1 MMITIHGLPPNVKY
15 HDLKAV
21 IKQECN
27 VTDFILDNLLPEGN
41 GLKKVRMGLANDSE
55 GNHLIKILDGY
66 NFSGYI
72 LQVTTIG
79 KSASIQS
86 EQQNAFPDYSRVD
99 PWNNQAQWNSAQQQQ
114 QNQHNYQQI
123 NSYAPSNVGNQ
134 PPRTQYDQRISI
146 LDRIGPPSQGF
157 SVTPKTS
164 PPHTVSQVSS
174 QPSRGGYLRSVEL
187 VDTSHVPQR
196 QDNFVGTHNRPTTIN
211 KDNFRGRQYNT
222 PTEQNLGHYQQQS
235 WGPQVPKQDLLP
247 KNPRTAYDTP
257 SQDKRA
263 PIKDAIK
270 DMSFKEKHQFQGRA
284 LEISSQERIDSTRRN
299 IPSSD
304 IHMSHPRR
312 FSPPERRVSPNAR
325 RTSPERPGRPSS
337 PSYRPVIPDS
347 QYRPFQESQSY
358 RASSPSNRQIV
369 QSGRRVSPGRR
380 MSPTAQRISPFGRSI
395 SMQGRPVSPSRR
407 RISPGR
413 KMSPTGRGRA
423 RHVSPMRKEAMDER
437 NISGRREDM
446 RRTSPKRPVQE
457 RYSPARNFNDTR
469 LAKQVRPAYDSAL
482 DSKQATYSGGFRQN
496 ENVRYANKGREER
509 ADPWTN
515 RVGEHNKSHAE
526 DRRDM
531 GRMAKFELPRSIEHS
546 RVMEDEVK
554 RSSSRNRESRSPR
567 RERSPIRD
575 RFKRHSPSP
584 RSPRRS
590 WALEK
595 RRSPED
601 AEVPPPPI
609 WPGQDHSAIKDIR
622 EKRKPYPAQA
632 QASRGPTWDMNKY
645 EPTLNERREIRTTA
659 DDRRVFERP
668 SIQVR
673 KDLEKWKPIGN
684 DSPKLSPPRYKPEEN
699 ERALRRR
706 DIEIRHQDHRMQDNE
721 RKIRPD
727 RKEFEE
733 PRRDDERHY
742 KSAFTDAS
750 EFSKIKEELTRR
762 IEKKSEILKKQE
774 ELQKE
779 IEDVYKRAA
788 DFTKKAEYRKGDRR
802 HDGYKEQRSRDDLDP
817 KEFDLPTLTRL
828 KEERRE
834 RYYEREDTRPESRD
848 KISRHEDSRADDASE
863 KRNKACESITD
874 KILEKFGGMLPK
886 DILLRVQKEMKVAVR
901 KILNRMFGDEDVS
914 FIEMIIKFNSK
925 HSTKDEEDIYDRVL
939 ASFSYQFKNIKRPA
953 KDEPSEIAAK
963 IPKMSPI
970 SNVEKDVEATPSYQL
985 QNWHYNYGTQQVGQ
999 IPTAAFIAP
1008 QYMFPYPTFFPGYA
1022 EVPQSVKMEIK
1033 SESEG
1038 YALFLC
1044 KDDFQ
1049 PINGYEADLLKN
1061 YIINQIGQV
1070 SQNGQGWS
1078 PDCTLKGLQSPF
1090 RYEVLTRDTASRDW
1104 LLGVDF
1110 SKLMGFKVLVYSK
1123 EELWYERAAI
1133 WLPGHSRCRIEPLE
1147 KLKLQNK
1154 CLKSINIGTWKVV
1167 KKIVTARGT
1176 RIYVDMPPSSA
1187 RALEN
1192 HKMMLSY
1199 ELQKVSVFL
1208 KAVAVDKDAFDAGLK
1223 DCSFNP
1229 DAIPQSPMPSLPN
1242 SPNAIKFCETG
1253 DKPVSLTIA
1262 RKIKDSI
1269 VYHLFKYL
1277 QSGGSSRTDFVK
1289 HGFTVAGYFGVV
1301 PENDES
1307 KLWLTS
1313 VEFRHINNQPIT
1325 VVGAD
1330 DYHSRSIKM
1339 FIVLPGEQLCNS
1351 ALVLE
1356 RLRVSNQGVKGINF
1370 NKWQYR
1376 KMEYQKAARQSTY
1389 EFEMDLDSI
1398 ERIEHLKFQ
1407 LDYVVNGVE
1416 KVVYVKSQYPESKL
1430 REIIQKYKD
1439 ENSDKYDVANMELS
1453 SGSES
1458 GSDEVVCL
1466 D

>member
-1 MMITIHGLPPNVKY
+1 MMITIHGLPSNVKY

-27 VTDFILDNLLPEGN
+27 VTDYILDNLLPEGN
-41 GLKKVRMGLANDSE
+41 GLKKVRMGLANDSD
-55 GNHLIKILDGY
+55 GNQVMKYLNGY

-72 LQVTTIG
+72 LHVTAVG
-79 KSASIQS
+79 KSASFQS
-86 EQQNAFPDYSRVD
+86 EQQNALPDYSRVD
-99 PWNNQAQWNSAQQQQ
+99 PWNNQSQWSSAQQEQQ
-114 QNQHNYQQI
+114 SQQNYQQI
-123 NSYAPSNVGNQ
+123 NSYAASNIVNQ

-146 LDRIGPPSQGF
+146 LDRIGPQSEGF
-157 SVTPKTS
+157 SATQKTS
-164 PPHTVSQVSS
+164 PLHTMSQVSS
-174 QPSRGGYLRSVEL
+174 HTSRGFLRSVEL
-187 VDTSHVPQR
+187 IDTSHNVPQR
-196 QDNFVGTHNRPTTIN
+196 QDNFVGTNNRPTTIN
-211 KDNFRGRQYNT
+211 KDNFRGRQYNSQ
-222 PTEQNLGHYQQQS
+222 PEQNLGHYQQQS
-235 WGPQVPKQDLLP
+235 WGEQVPKQDLLT
-247 KNPRTAYDTP
+247 KNPRIAYDTS

-263 PIKDAIK
+263 PMKDAIK
-270 DMSFKEKHQFQGRA
+270 DMPFKEKHQFQGRA
-284 LEISSQERIDSTRRN
+284 SDMAQERIDSTRRN
-299 IPSSD
+299 IHSSD
-304 IHMSHPRR
+304 IHVHPRR
-312 FSPPERRVSPNAR
+312 FSPSERRVSPN
-325 RTSPERPGRPSS
+325 GRPSS
-337 PSYRPVIPDS
+337 PSYRPGPES
-347 QYRPFQESQSY
+347 QYRVFQESQSY
-358 RASSPSNRQIV
+358 RASSPSNRQVV
-369 QSGRRVSPGRR
+369 QDGRRLSPGRR
-380 MSPTAQRISPFGRSI
+380 MSPTAQRISPFSRSLP
-395 SMQGRPVSPSRR
+395 MQARPVSPSRR
-407 RISPGR
+407 RLSPGR

-423 RHVSPMRKEAMDER
+423 RHASPMRKEAMDAR
-437 NISGRREDM
+437 NMSGRREDI
-446 RRTSPKRPVQE
+446 RRTSPKRPAQE
-457 RYSPARNFNDTR
+457 RYSPSRNLDDTR
-469 LAKQVRPAYDSAL
+469 LAKQVRPAYDTAL

-496 ENVRYANKGREER
+496 ENVRYATKGREER
-509 ADPWTN
+509 AEPWSN

-567 RERSPIRD
+567 RDRSPIRD

-609 WPGQDHSAIKDIR
+609 WPGQDHTIKDVR
-622 EKRKPYPAQA
+622 EKRKPYAVQT
-632 QASRGPTWDMNKY
+632 QDSRGPTWDMNKY
-645 EPTLNERREIRTTA
+645 EPTLDECSQIRTTA
-659 DDRRVFERP
+659 DDRRVFGRGL
-668 SIQVR
+668 IQVR

-699 ERALRRR
+699 ERALRRK
-706 DIEIRHQDHRMQDNE
+706 DLEIRHQDHRMQDSE
-721 RKIRPD
+721 RKIRPE

-733 PRRDDERHY
+733 PRRNDDRHY
-742 KSAFTDAS
+742 KTAFTDAS
-750 EFSKIKEELTRR
+750 ELSKMKEELTRR

-788 DFTKKAEYRKGDRR
+788 DFTKKTEYRKGDRR
-802 HDGYKEQRSRDDLDP
+802 HDEYKEPRSRDDLDP

-834 RYYEREDTRPESRD
+834 RYYERQDTRPDSRD
-848 KISRHEDSRADDASE
+848 KISRHEDSRADEASQ
-863 KRNKACESITD
+863 KRNKACEAITD

-886 DILLRVQKEMKVAVR
+886 DILLRVQKEMKLAVR
-901 KILNRMFGDEDVS
+901 KILLRMFGDEDVS

-925 HSTKDEEDIYDRVL
+925 HSTKDEEDIYDKVL
-939 ASFSYQFKNIKRPA
+939 SSFPYQFKNIKRPA
-953 KDEPSEIAAK
+953 KDEPSEIPAK

-970 SNVEKDVEATPSYQL
+970 SNVEKDIEATPIYQPP
-985 QNWHYNYGTQQVGQ
+985 NWHYNYGIQHSIGQ
-999 IPTAAFIAP
+999 IPTAAYIAP

-1022 EVPQSVKMEIK
+1022 EVPQSVKSNGDWEMEIK

-1038 YALFLC
+1038 YSLFLC

-1049 PINGYEADLLKN
+1049 PINGDEADLLKK
-1061 YIINQIGQV
+1061 YIIDQIGQV
-1070 SQNGQGWS
+1070 SQNGHGWS

-1104 LLGVDF
+1104 LLSVDF
-1110 SKLMGFKVLVYSK
+1110 SKLAGFKVLVYTK

-1154 CLKSINIGTWKVV
+1154 CLKTINIGTWKVV
-1167 KKIVTARGT
+1167 KKVVTARGT

-1199 ELQKVSVFL
+1199 ELQKVNVFL

-1223 DCSFNP
+1223 EQSFNS
-1229 DAIPQSPMPSLPN
+1229 DAIPQSPMPSLANNPN
-1242 SPNAIKFCETG
+1242 TVKFCETG
-1253 DKPVSLTIA
+1253 DKPVSLANA
-1262 RKIKDSI
+1262 RKIRDSI

-1289 HGFTVAGYFGVV
+1289 HGLTVAGYFGVV
-1301 PENDES
+1301 PENEES

-1313 VEFRHINNQPIT
+1313 FAFYHVNNQPIS
-1325 VVGAD
+1325 VVGAG
-1330 DYHSRSIKM
+1330 DYHSRFIKM
-1339 FIVLPGEQLCNS
+1339 FILLPGEQLCNS

-1370 NKWQYR
+1370 NKWKYR

-1389 EFEMDLDSI
+1389 EFDMDLDSI
-1398 ERIEHLKFQ
+1398 ERIEHLQFQ

-1416 KVVYVKSQYPESKL
+1416 KVVHVKSIYPESKL

>member
-970 SNVEKDVEATPSYQL
+970 SNVEKELIFRRKETLSRNVTSKKLVKRTDMKTQSVEKRKVIEKKATVEVEDDDDETVKIESQEE
-985 QNWHYNYGTQQVGQ
+985 
-999 IPTAAFIAP
+999 IEA
-1008 QYMFPYPTFFPGYA
+1008 MFPTQAVQDTKELDQLTSKLLEYELRHIMIKVWQVFPDDPVTDDVKFVTEKFRNEAGDDLRNVIGLNVTKRLLNVHNKLIVKVRFSCRPEKENLLAFLKKYRVTGFKRIKSATNTFAAHLKNIDDFDKICSTKEIRCGKSKITITPCYNFMKRPPHLKTKFVDDTDDEKA
-1022 EVPQSVKMEIK
+1022 HESQDIQQKPKEAAEIK
-1033 SESEG
+1033 LKVEVKAPEDKINIETTPLHNKEIIGYSIHKLETMKKSTNENTVIDRPNPKTDFNTKPSINTPTTIESVPKSAEKVVASG
-1038 YALFLC
+1038 T
-1044 KDDFQ
+1044 KVTR
-1049 PINGYEADLLKN
+1049 PTTTKN
-1061 YIINQIGQV
+1061 NTAFKKPVPGDQICLV
-1070 SQNGQGWS
+1070 SKKQN
-1078 PDCTLKGLQSPF
+1078 
-1090 RYEVLTRDTASRDW
+1090 
-1104 LLGVDF
+1104 
-1110 SKLMGFKVLVYSK
+1110 
-1123 EELWYERAAI
+1123 
-1133 WLPGHSRCRIEPLE
+1133 IESA
-1147 KLKLQNK
+1147 KKLQTK
-1154 CLKSINIGTWKVV
+1154 AT
-1167 KKIVTARGT
+1167 
-1176 RIYVDMPPSSA
+1176 
-1187 RALEN
+1187 EN
-1192 HKMMLSY
+1192 
-1199 ELQKVSVFL
+1199 F
-1208 KAVAVDKDAFDAGLK
+1208 
-1223 DCSFNP
+1223 
-1229 DAIPQSPMPSLPN
+1229 
-1242 SPNAIKFCETG
+1242 
-1253 DKPVSLTIA
+1253 
-1262 RKIKDSI
+1262 
-1269 VYHLFKYL
+1269 
-1277 QSGGSSRTDFVK
+1277 
-1289 HGFTVAGYFGVV
+1289 
-1301 PENDES
+1301 
-1307 KLWLTS
+1307 
-1313 VEFRHINNQPIT
+1313 
-1325 VVGAD
+1325 
-1330 DYHSRSIKM
+1330 SRSIQKSPKVTKTESKE
-1339 FIVLPGEQLCNS
+1339 F
-1351 ALVLE
+1351 
-1356 RLRVSNQGVKGINF
+1356 VKKF
-1370 NKWQYR
+1370 V
-1376 KMEYQKAARQSTY
+1376 AA
-1389 EFEMDLDSI
+1389 
-1398 ERIEHLKFQ
+1398 
-1407 LDYVVNGVE
+1407 
-1416 KVVYVKSQYPESKL
+1416 KSQAKIVGPVKKTKVKFPVAMQKINKNN
-1430 REIIQKYKD
+1430 IINKYNDYD
-1439 ENSDKYDVANMELS
+1439 EMNDEDIVALLADAVVLDEYASD
-1453 SGSES
+1453 
-1458 GSDEVVCL
+1458 DE
-1466 D
+1466 